1 MSFNLFLLF
10 QIASFLNHLY
20 FITEPILGTWSTFL
34 SSHRGGLYHNSH
46 FFFTDPCINFF
57 PQKSLRVIW
66 HWNTMPVLTGYFL
79 ILLQNLHNTMILAL
93 SMPKKQASHA
103 WQVLIPG
110 LHEVFA
116 IDECHHAWLKKTTLD
131 DPFRKKHT
139 SSSVYSMTLNK
150 LVSSE
155 FLFFITE
162 SHQCIA
168 SQKS

>member
-1 MSFNLFLLF
+1 MIPRVKKKKNDVLSVHCGIEFCFKRNKSGTRTDWSKQNWSLVLQTSFIIVLGLVSRAHNDIICSPMSFNLFLLF

-79 ILLQNLHNTMILAL
+79 ILLHK
-93 SMPKKQASHA
+93 P
-103 WQVLIPG
+103 P
-110 LHEVFA
+110 
-116 IDECHHAWLKKTTLD
+116 
-131 DPFRKKHT
+131 
-139 SSSVYSMTLNK
+139 
-150 LVSSE
+150 
-155 FLFFITE
+155 
-162 SHQCIA
+162 
-168 SQKS
+168 